1 MIRRRI
7 FYVLC
12 AVCLFILFKNGL
24 PSTTL
29 TTNITYTIR
38 NTIPPVNHR
47 HGGSRSRVECPKSH
61 ACLPKAR
68 YLSPSELL
76 DRPYPPDIP
85 YNSTIPR
92 LIHQSWSTT
101 TLPIKYQKW
110 SDTWRVNHPD
120 WEWVL
125 WTDEDNQALVNKY
138 FPWMKETYERLPM
151 INKVDLSR
159 NMYMYVFGGYQ
170 FPPVSLLVVCVNAK
184 GRIYAD
190 LDVECL
196 RPFGN
201 LFSKYLPKSMALSTP
216 GEEGSQLPPL
226 YTHAYFGQMGANPDD
241 WHSIPNAWMASTP
254 AHPFFLK
261 PMQAVHDRIDH
272 PQFQNWVEGLSGPV
286 CLRLEIV
293 WYMDHHEKG
302 KTLIPYLRTTQMNH
316 TYFDTYNLRHS
327 LTVLPS
333 EIIYPYAWTVPLN
346 SRERDICSLQR
357 QTFDA
362 ERCKDE
368 LMVREHGAYAITYW
382 SHSWSQEG
390 PYEHSLEVIM
400 ED

>member
-1 MIRRRI
+1 MVNKLYWEGEFLKRSPSAVFLALVILCSRWTSPKMRQHKYSPSTSHDFVPVTPTSATFRRSDVMIRRRI

-12 AVCLFILFKNGL
+12 AVCLFILFQNGL

-29 TTNITYTIR
+29 TTNITYTIK

-85 YNSTIPR
+85 YNSTIPK

-125 WTDEDNQALVNKY
+125 WTDEDNQALVDKY

-159 NMYMYVFGGYQ
+159 NMYMYVFGGYY
-170 FPPVSLLVVCVNAK
+170 FPLFLCWWFVSMLRAEFMPIWMLNVYGHLEIYSQSIFQSRWHCRPPAK
-184 GRIYAD
+184 
-190 LDVECL
+190 
-196 RPFGN
+196 
-201 LFSKYLPKSMALSTP
+201 KALSCLLSTRMPISVKWVQIQTIGTPSLTP
-216 GEEGSQLPPL
+216 GWHPLPHTPSFSSPCKPS
-226 YTHAYFGQMGANPDD
+226 TTV
-241 WHSIPNAWMASTP
+241 SII
-254 AHPFFLK
+254 H
-261 PMQAVHDRIDH
+261 
-272 PQFQNWVEGLSGPV
+272 
-286 CLRLEIV
+286 
-293 WYMDHHEKG
+293 
-302 KTLIPYLRTTQMNH
+302 
-316 TYFDTYNLRHS
+316 
-327 LTVLPS
+327 
-333 EIIYPYAWTVPLN
+333 N
-346 SRERDICSLQR
+346 SRIGS
-357 QTFDA
+357 
-362 ERCKDE
+362 KD
-368 LMVREHGAYAITYW
+368 
-382 SHSWSQEG
+382 
-390 PYEHSLEVIM
+390 
-400 ED
+400 